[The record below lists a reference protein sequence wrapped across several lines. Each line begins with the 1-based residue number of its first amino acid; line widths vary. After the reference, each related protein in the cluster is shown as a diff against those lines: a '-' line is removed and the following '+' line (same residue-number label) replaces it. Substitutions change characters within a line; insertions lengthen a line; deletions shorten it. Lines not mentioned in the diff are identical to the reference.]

1 MNNKFYPVAF
11 LLLIGVAAYIMFGDA
26 FKPNVDLAQYME
38 VCNKYQAAKA
48 GTYTNAEIQMLVNE
62 LGYLLPEAKSEIN
75 DATKLELKACVAELA
90 GRLSE

>member
-26 FKPNVDLAQYME
+26 FKPNVDLAEYREM
-38 VCNKYQAAKA
+38 CNKYRAAKA
-48 GTYTNAEIQMLVNE
+48 GTYTHAEIQMLVNE
-62 LGYLLPEAKSEIN
+62 LGYLLPEDSSELN
-75 DATKLELKACVAELA
+75 DTTEIELKACVAELA